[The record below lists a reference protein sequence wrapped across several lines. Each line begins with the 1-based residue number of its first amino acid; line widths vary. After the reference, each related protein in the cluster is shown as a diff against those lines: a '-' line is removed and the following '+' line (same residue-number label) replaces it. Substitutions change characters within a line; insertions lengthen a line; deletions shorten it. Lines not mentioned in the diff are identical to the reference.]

1 MSDRGVVAHG
11 HSPARGALVVALAL
25 LAAVVVGCGEG
36 GQPADLFVVTRSGD
50 IEGARLVLR
59 ITDDG
64 RASCNGSELVAIS
77 SKDLIDARQLRREL
91 EGEEEGET
99 GPADEGLSL
108 PPGPMPVFRYAVR
121 GQDGTVSFSDTSRG
135 QPASFRTVA
144 ALTRRVAK
152 GPCGLVR

>member
-1 MSDRGVVAHG
+1 MRTRLRRAAGGV
-11 HSPARGALVVALAL
+11 
-25 LAAVVVGCGEG
+25 LAAATALGLAACGTG
-36 GQPADLFVVTRSGD
+36 GPPADLFIVTRSGD
-50 IEGARLVLR
+50 IPGARLTLR

-64 RASCNGSELVAIS
+64 RASCNGDELVLIAS
-77 SKDLIDARQLRREL
+77 EDLIDARQIRREL

-121 GQDGTVSFSDTSRG
+121 GQDGTVSFSDTSEG
-135 QPASFRTVA
+135 QPQTFREIA

-152 GPCGLVR
+152 GRCGLPR